1 MGAFFMSA
9 RDRVRLDAFNRVQR
23 KELSV
28 VEAALLLKLSLRQAR
43 RLWRRFRTQGDGGLI
58 HQLRPE

>member
-1 MGAFFMSA
+1 
-9 RDRVRLDAFNRVQR
+9 VRLDAFNRVQR